1 MENKQYSIL
10 IVALYCYTGH
20 VKAIVEHLR
29 KKNPSVDITLLSN
42 IKPEL
47 IRKEISDSS
56 IKIDWY
62 NVKDVNFIKNK
73 KIREWVIRFKQN
85 IFFSKYSRSRKF
97 DIVNIHFPKRHL
109 AYAYKYLRLMSPQLV
124 ISPWGSDILRQPQNA
139 LNELRSLYQR
149 ADYITTSIKTPLGR
163 KIQKEFDID
172 ENKFVGGIIGSDIVD
187 YAIKYGD
194 KISVEEAKDRFGLSG
209 KYVITCGYNRKVP
222 QRHKLIIEAINKVR
236 NQLPDNLTLLFPM
249 TYANP
254 KTDYDYVQS
263 IKQLC
268 EGKGLPAV
276 FVTDFLSIEDVYK
289 LRKCTDMFVHIQT
302 TDAFSGSV
310 QEYILCDKKIV
321 HGSWIKYEELENFKP
336 LFYYPVDDLEKL
348 DEVIINAYK
357 SKKIEIPQGVKNV
370 IFGKGWD
377 VKATHMNEFFMSIV

>member
-56 IKIDWY
+56 IKIEWY
-62 NVKDVNFIKNK
+62 NVKDVTFIKNK

-254 KTDYDYVQS
+254 KTDYDYVQE
-263 IKQLC
+263 IKQIC
-268 EGKGLPAV
+268 IENHLPAV
-276 FVTDFLSIEDVYK
+276 FVTEFLSVEDVYK
-289 LRKCTDMFVHIQT
+289 LRKSTDMFVHIQT

-321 HGSWIKYEELENFKP
+321 HGSWIKYEELENYKP